1 MDKNTETIIRYYHLN
16 KKWYY
21 FYEIG
26 IRKLKYS
33 FADKENEIGILFAEN
48 ITHAKVKERLLQM
61 FPNMKTKKI
70 YPYREG
76 CRNGKGNGSRSRKPK
91 EE

>member
-1 MDKNTETIIRYYHLN
+1 MNINTQIIMRYYHLN

-21 FYEIG
+21 FYEFG
-26 IRKLKYS
+26 MENLRYS

-48 ITHAKVKERLLQM
+48 ITHAKAKEKLLQM
-61 FPNMKTKKI
+61 FPNKKIKKI

-76 CRNGKGNGSRSRKPK
+76 CRNNKGDGSRPRKPK